1 MYFKKISC
9 FFLIAVLVPFK
20 TFAQTTLD
28 AAEHFAVT
36 PNKCVAL
43 REGRPCYALVSVNW
57 KKTSVGN
64 YCLRYSKS
72 KQILQ
77 CWTAQSSGVYQYE
90 FNSEKNQDFELINTK
105 TGSISGQAGI
115 KVHWVYTNK
124 QKKRRWRIF

>member
-9 FFLIAVLVPFK
+9 FFLIALLFPFK
-20 TFAQTTLD
+20 TFAQITVE

-72 KQILQ
+72 KQLLQ

-90 FNSEKNQDFELINTK
+90 FDGSTLPSGAYFYHLNTASGETLTRKMMLIK
-105 TGSISGQAGI
+105 
-115 KVHWVYTNK
+115 
-124 QKKRRWRIF
+124 